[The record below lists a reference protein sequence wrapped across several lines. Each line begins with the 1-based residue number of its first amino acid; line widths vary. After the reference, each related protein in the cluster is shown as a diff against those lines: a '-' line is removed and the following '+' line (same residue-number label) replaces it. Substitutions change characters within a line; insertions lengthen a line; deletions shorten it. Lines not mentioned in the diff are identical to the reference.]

1 MHVIL
6 LKKWKTT
13 ALAEL
18 YVTFVRP
25 NSFLGAN
32 LPFKHTLT
40 NIAQKAWRNVFRF
53 ELTWV
58 LHLTLTRGPGY
69 TDRSPEP
76 NCLQFLNDSI
86 RPNTF

>member
-32 LPFKHTLT
+32 PPLKRTLT
-40 NIAQKAWRNVFRF
+40 NTAQKAWRNALGF

-58 LHLTLTRGPGY
+58 LHFNFDQGSRLHR
-69 TDRSPEP
+69 
-76 NCLQFLNDSI
+76 
-86 RPNTF
+86 